1 MSQPNVDVVAD
12 RLAKLEAATRRL
24 ERERRRWRIVG
35 TMLTVGAGLIAT
47 AGAAMDDEAAE
58 GPKSVE
64 AGEFILRDKEG
75 RTRAALTIRPD
86 GTPGLAFYDEK
97 ATMRM
102 SLDLGAGD
110 ENDDDTPGVN
120 IYGHDGELR
129 AAMTI
134 RPDGTP
140 GLGFFDKGRN
150 PRLSLDMA
158 NDESTGVNIYGPG
171 GVLRAAMAI
180 RPDGTPGLGLFDE
193 SGRVVQS
200 VDIGTDGAARRGLVR
215 Q

>member
-1 MSQPNVDVVAD
+1 MSQHPTDAIAE
-12 RLAKLEAATRRL
+12 RLAELDAATRRL
-24 ERERRRWRIVG
+24 ERERRRWRCGGLTLVVG
-35 TMLTVGAGLIAT
+35 FGLLAT
-47 AGAAMDDEAAE
+47 AGAAMRETPE
-58 GPKSVE
+58 SVE
-64 AGEFILRDKEG
+64 AGEFVLRDKEG
-75 RTRAALTIRPD
+75 RARAALTIRPD

-97 ATMRM
+97 KTMRM
-102 SLDLGAGD
+102 SLDLGAKG
-110 ENDDDTPGVN
+110 ENGGDTPGVN
-120 IYGHDGELR
+120 IYGEKGELR

-140 GLGFFDKGRN
+140 GIGLFDADRT
-150 PRLSLDMA
+150 PRLSMDMA
-158 NDESTGVNIYGPG
+158 ADETTGVNIYGPG

-200 VDIGTDGAARRGLVR
+200 VDVGVDGYPRRGRV

>member
-1 MSQPNVDVVAD
+1 MSQPNVDAVVE
-12 RLAKLEAATRRL
+12 RLAELEAATRRL

-35 TMLTVGAGLIAT
+35 TVLTVGVGLIAT
-47 AGAAMDDEAAE
+47 AGAAMNEE
-58 GPKSVE
+58 TPKSVE
-64 AGEFILRDKEG
+64 AGEFVLRDKEG
-75 RTRAALTIRPD
+75 RARAALTIRPD

-97 ATMRM
+97 ATTRM
-102 SLDLGAGD
+102 SLDLGADGG
-110 ENDDDTPGVN
+110 DDDTPGVN
-120 IYGHDGELR
+120 IYGREGELR
-129 AAMTI
+129 AALTI

-193 SGRVVQS
+193 AGRVVQS
-200 VDIGTDGAARRGLVR
+200 VDIGADGTPRRGLI

>member
-1 MSQPNVDVVAD
+1 MSQPTVDIVVE
-12 RLAKLEAATRRL
+12 RLAVLEAATRRL

-35 TMLTVGAGLIAT
+35 TVLTVGVGLMAT
-47 AGAAMDDEAAE
+47 AGAAMNET
-58 GPKSVE
+58 PKSVE
-64 AGEFILRDKEG
+64 ASEFILRDKEG
-75 RTRAALTIRPD
+75 RARAALTIRPD

-102 SLDLGAGD
+102 SLDLGAD
-110 ENDDDTPGVN
+110 DNNDDDTPGVN
-120 IYGHDGELR
+120 IYGQDGELR

-158 NDESTGVNIYGPG
+158 NDDSTGVNIYGPG

-200 VDIGTDGAARRGLVR
+200 VDIGADGTPRRGMV